1 MNAFLFVVLS
11 GARIADGGA
20 RFSLESELVIG
31 RGDKRT
37 RNGNVLNV
45 ADGRMSGAHAK
56 VARDAEGW
64 FVEDLGSTNGTGVNG
79 IGVKRATLAD
89 GDVIECGQTL
99 FVFREIIGEK
109 AGDLGSLDI
118 DRPDGFAT
126 LDPALAKKLARL
138 ERVAASNLSVLL
150 IGETG
155 TGKEVLA
162 RGVHKLSG
170 RPGPFVAVNC
180 GAIPANLV
188 ESHLFGHTKG
198 AFSGA
203 LRDELGHVRAGN
215 FGTLLLDEIGDLP
228 ANAQAALLR
237 VLQEG
242 EVVPVGSTT
251 PMKVDVR
258 VIGATHK
265 PLEELVAAGAFRQD
279 LYARLA
285 GYVFPVPP
293 LRERMVDLGLLV
305 ATLAER
311 GKIEHELRVHR
322 DAGRALIRYAWPMN
336 VRELEQCLKASG
348 VLAEDGIVMLKDLPP
363 AIAVAKEAEEDQSD
377 DDDELRRTLIAKLV
391 ATNGNVSEV
400 AREMAKARQQVQRW
414 LKRLAIDA
422 DVYKKR

>member
-1 MNAFLFVVLS
+1 MGDRRSDAPRVNAFLFVVLS
-11 GARIADGGA
+11 GARLADGGA
-20 RFSLESELVIG
+20 RLLLESETELVIG

-37 RNGNVLNV
+37 RKGNALSV

-56 VARDAEGW
+56 IGRDAEGW
-64 FVEDLGSTNGTGVNG
+64 FIEDLGSTNGTAVNG
-79 IGVKRATLAD
+79 SDVKRAKLTD

-99 FVFREIIGEK
+99 FSFREIVGDHK
-109 AGDLGSLDI
+109 TPDLGSCDI

-126 LDPALAKKLARL
+126 LDPALAKKLQRL
-138 ERVAASNLSVLL
+138 ERVASSNLSVLL
-150 IGETG
+150 MGETG

-162 RGVHKLSG
+162 KGVHKLSG

-203 LRDELGHVRAGN
+203 LRDEPGHVRAAN

-228 ANAQAALLR
+228 ASAQAALLR

-242 EVVPVGSTT
+242 EVVPVGSTA

-265 PLEELVAAGAFRQD
+265 SLEELVAAGTFRQD

-293 LRERMVDLGLLV
+293 LRERKVDLGLLV

-311 GKIEHELRVHR
+311 GKIERELRIHRRRRARAPSLRVADERARARTVPQSERRARGGRHR
-322 DAGRALIRYAWPMN
+322 DARRSPGRDRGGRRWSRTKTAAATTTSYAARSSRSW
-336 VRELEQCLKASG
+336 S
-348 VLAEDGIVMLKDLPP
+348 
-363 AIAVAKEAEEDQSD
+363 
-377 DDDELRRTLIAKLV
+377 RRT
-391 ATNGNVSEV
+391 AT
-400 AREMAKARQQVQRW
+400 
-414 LKRLAIDA
+414 
-422 DVYKKR
+422 